1 MGAVSAS
8 QQNSYFKENFMIKN
22 ICNYS
27 AIILLSLVVMTSAVS
42 ANPHN
47 GPVKIENR
55 DSNFYSRFLTAKNP
69 QSYGIEVKDGQV
81 TSVKIR
87 SNEGVSIKIYMPDG
101 EVKEY
106 KNEKQYNLEFHAA
119 GEYVIQLKA
128 PGIAKYTLQTL
139 SK

>member
-1 MGAVSAS
+1 
-8 QQNSYFKENFMIKN
+8 MIKN

-27 AIILLSLVVMTSAVS
+27 AIVLLTLVVMAGAVS

-47 GPVKIENR
+47 GPVKVENK
-55 DSNFYSRFLTAKNP
+55 DFNYYSKFLTPKSP
-69 QSYGIEVKDGQV
+69 QSYGITVNDGQV
-81 TSVKIR
+81 TNVTIR

-106 KNEKQYNLEFHAA
+106 KNEKLFNLEFHAA
-119 GEYVIQLKA
+119 GEYVIQLNST
-128 PGIAKYTLQTL
+128 GISKYSLQTL

>member
-1 MGAVSAS
+1 
-8 QQNSYFKENFMIKN
+8 MIKN

-27 AIILLSLVVMTSAVS
+27 AIILLSLVVLTSAAA

-47 GPVKIENR
+47 GSVKVENT
-55 DSNFYSRFLTAKNP
+55 DSSFYSKFLTANNP
-69 QSYGIEVKDGQV
+69 QSYGITVKDGQV
-81 TSVKIR
+81 TNVKIR

-106 KNEKQYNLEFHAA
+106 KNEKQYQLEFRAA
-119 GEYVIQLKA
+119 GEYVIQLNST
-128 PGIAKYTLQTL
+128 GISKYTLQTL